1 MKKNKDHE
9 WGESPEDALPFVIAF
24 IIVILLCTRCCGMWD
39 HIRHKDEPD
48 VTTNITTT
56 EEVTTTYESVD
67 TRSSSIQN

>member
-39 HIRHKDEPD
+39 RTPPDEPD
-48 VTTNITTT
+48 TTTTTIT
-56 EEVTTTYESVD
+56 EEVSTNANT
-67 TRSSSIQN
+67 